1 MGKIRKLLIGSIA
14 VLGIVSLGGCTMI
27 NKGIDAVKS
36 KVTSSESGKYYSNEE
51 EAKTKIISML
61 NDKYKIKFSIAGNE
75 SYKKTGAGIVFSTA
89 IKDSS
94 GLKATAS
101 LAQDKNISFVKETG
115 NGVAPGLKDTYLQ
128 TYYTK
133 KTRDAVEP
141 LFQGEPF
148 TKYFIYLAT
157 PQNAKK
163 ILGLSV
169 ENYFLDSG
177 DSYNFEVILPHKNSV
192 KEYADIIYPFYQKL
206 ITKQHNPF
214 TLECFSDNKQV
225 FLESYID
232 SKHFNG
238 NDTYADI
245 VDNITGTM
253 MHDHQQPKDEYL
265 GSPYYN

>member
-1 MGKIRKLLIGSIA
+1 MGRIRKLLIGSIA
-14 VLGIVSLGGCTMI
+14 VLGIVSLAGCTMA
-27 NKGIDAVKS
+27 NKGIDTVKS
-36 KVTSSESGKYYSNEE
+36 KVTSSKSSKYYSNEE

-61 NDKYKIKFSIAGNE
+61 DDKYKIKLSLAGNE
-75 SYKKTGAGIVFSTA
+75 SYKKTGAGIVFLAS
-89 IKDSS
+89 IKDTS
-94 GLKATAS
+94 GLTATAS
-101 LAQDKNISFVKETG
+101 LAQDKKISFVKETG
-115 NGVAPGLKDTYLQ
+115 NGVFTGLKDTYVE

-163 ILGLSV
+163 TLDLSV
-169 ENYFLDSG
+169 NDYFLDSG

-225 FLESYID
+225 FVQQYID
-232 SKHFNG
+232 SKHFYG
-238 NDTYADI
+238 NKTYADI
-245 VDNITGTM
+245 VDNITTTM
-253 MHDHQQPKDEYL
+253 PSEQPQPKDEYL